1 MKTGRRSGP
10 GQPVG
15 SLAPSSTGEIV
26 AGSERGT
33 VTDIRGVLHDVAGRI
48 RPRWKLKRWPLGRLE
63 FHGGRGAAGRHGS
76 RALQGAF
83 LARQGLIRL
92 TGCTVGVRCRIL
104 WPELSSGKRA
114 IEPS

>member
-1 MKTGRRSGP
+1 MGRRSGP

-48 RPRWKLKRWPLGRLE
+48 RRRWKLKRWPLGRLE
-63 FHGGRGAAGRHGS
+63 FHGGRRVVTAPEHYRE
-76 RALQGAF
+76 LF
-83 LARQGLIRL
+83 LLDK
-92 TGCTVGVRCRIL
+92 V
-104 WPELSSGKRA
+104 
-114 IEPS
+114 